1 MFRNLFRKICQF
13 PDSFMQRNNDEDITT
28 GNVPLR
34 QRPNIFLFQKFYLLY
49 NTDEQVAGFEENCL
63 VFSLVLSLALALA
76 FSLDSLA
83 VFSSFFELSSMAD
96 FIISPSVLDDEAPLL
111 LLCFLESSL
120 IALLELENSH
130 SMVLLALSKP
140 NISCKSKNLRA
151 ICTDNL
157 ILRSLTPCAVLILLC
172 LSFFPAEEASVSA
185 AAVGDDDEK
194 IFEIAADRREMGK
207 GSIRREDRH
216 LLV

>member
-96 FIISPSVLDDEAPLL
+96 FIISPSD
-111 LLCFLESSL
+111 
-120 IALLELENSH
+120 
-130 SMVLLALSKP
+130 
-140 NISCKSKNLRA
+140 
-151 ICTDNL
+151 
-157 ILRSLTPCAVLILLC
+157 
-172 LSFFPAEEASVSA
+172 EEASVSA